1 MVFVRKIIATVA
13 MPAELAESVFGSGA
27 GVVLFTMVTHIAI
40 SNAATH
46 SVGLRPQRSEK
57 KRMKIPTVM
66 LWDWLAR

>member
-27 GVVLFTMVTHIAI
+27 GVVLFTMVTMVKHIAI

-57 KRMKIPTVM
+57 KRMNIPTVM
-66 LWDWLAR
+66 L